1 MALVNLPIT
10 KPYSNIDSQA
20 KVLRMDSAQDITYE
34 GLGDGAYI
42 IRRRPGYSLFSDPGA
57 TEVVSAG
64 IVRTGQGIFWSDR
77 LAAVF
82 VVSGGNLYKL
92 ASDGTATQLTGATL
106 NTAQYVIFAEAQTTA
121 LVPFIY
127 IAHGGTLRYTLGTT
141 LATPTDANTPTA
153 ATFVTALN
161 NRVWANNGGQ
171 DFYTTDTDP
180 ATGLADPF
188 YWSDTDNP
196 WRTAIKA
203 DNLSAMIAAW
213 NEVALWGT
221 QSIEYWQEDGVTPIS
236 PLVGA
241 TTEAGIVSPYTLTKT
256 NETLFA
262 LAAMDGKRAV
272 IRLENR
278 APKIISG
285 DIDKELQGINTVSDA
300 VMAPVFV
307 GGVNFLI
314 LNFPTE
320 RKTWAYDLKNDMWN
334 EWGAWNAP
342 LSRYDDFPLAG
353 SCYAKDWNKHLFLGR
368 DGKVYEFSRN
378 TYQDAGSEIRSVL
391 RTGWVNHGTM
401 RRKRSNTLFIK
412 LKAYSPT
419 AATVLMRWR
428 NDGRP
433 EWSNYVELAVGAE
446 SEETQFKRLSRM
458 GTYRSR
464 QYEFLMT
471 DNADLALCGIM
482 EEVKELPF

>member
-1 MALVNLPIT
+1 MALIKLVIR
-10 KPYSNIDSQA
+10 KPNYNVEPQA
-20 KVLRMDSAQDITYE
+20 KNLLMDSAQDCLYE
-34 GLGDGAYI
+34 AAGEDTYI
-42 IRRRPGYSLFSDPGA
+42 IRRRPGYSLFSNPGA
-57 TEVVSAG
+57 SEVVSSG

-92 ASDGTATQLTGATL
+92 ASGGTATQLTGATL
-106 NTAQYVIFAEAQTTA
+106 NTARYVIFAEAQTTA

-141 LATPTDANTPTA
+141 LATPTDVNTPTV

-161 NRVWANNGGQ
+161 NRVWANNGDQ

-196 WRTAIKA
+196 WRTAIKT

-221 QSIEYWQEDGVTPIS
+221 QSIDYWQEDGVTPIS

-241 TTEAGIVSPYTLTKT
+241 TTEAGIVSPYTLVKT

-278 APKIISG
+278 SPKIISL
-285 DIDKELQGINTVSDA
+285 DIDKELQSLNTVSDA
-300 VMAPVFV
+300 IMAPVFV
-307 GGVNFLI
+307 GGINCLV

-334 EWGAWNAP
+334 EWGAWNNSF
-342 LSRYDDFPLAG
+342 SRYDDFPLAG
-353 SCYAKDWNKHLFLGR
+353 TCYAKDWNKHLLLGR
-368 DGKVYEFSRN
+368 DGKVYEMSRS
-378 TYQDAGSEIRSVL
+378 TYQDNGSEIRTVL
-391 RTGWVNHGTM
+391 RTGWINHGTM
-401 RRKRSNTLFIK
+401 RRKRSDVLFVK
-412 LKAYSPT
+412 LKAYSSTP
-419 AATVLMRWR
+419 AVVSMRWR
-428 NDGRP
+428 DDGRP
-433 EWSNYVELAVGAE
+433 EWSPYVEFNVGSE
-446 SEETQFKRLSRM
+446 SEETQFQSLTQM
-458 GTYRSR
+458 GIYRSR
-464 QYEFLMT
+464 QYEFVMT
-471 DNADLALCGIM
+471 DNADMALCGIM
-482 EEVKELPF
+482 EEVKELAS